1 MNLSLRARLLGV
13 SIVAVC
19 VIVLA
24 LVWETNIT
32 MRQQMLDQLLKDAQH
47 FAGAYGEGV
56 GQWLHDRQQAMTS
69 LKKQIEDHPQDSPY
83 AAILQTHN
91 AAGFALTYYGNE
103 QGQMFRQDPALDKNN
118 ASYDPRKRD
127 WYQQALKENRAIVTA
142 PYISATLKQLV
153 VTLAEPVKASGA
165 VIGAVGANLTLEQL
179 TKRTNALDV
188 PGKGY
193 AILVDRS
200 DQIITHPH
208 TDLQTKSA
216 GELSPL
222 FDSSHLPQLIS
233 DNRLFETSLD
243 QRERFVY
250 AQAIPQ
256 TNWALIFVM
265 DKATLMAP
273 IYDLLITQ
281 IGIAVVLLALF
292 TLALIYLF
300 KVLFRNLE
308 RVAVALED
316 IAEGEGDLT
325 VRIQVSSKDEIGRL
339 AGGFNRFVERMQG
352 IISRLHGTSVQLTGE
367 ADGVAGAAHNRSQ
380 RVQLQQDEIHMVAT
394 AVTEMAMA
402 TQEIAGNAER
412 TASAAQDSVSLSH
425 EGRVQVEKS
434 QGSIRSLADEVEQ
447 ATSTIA
453 ELNQHAQQISG
464 ILATISGIAEQ
475 TNLLALNAAIE
486 AARAG
491 EQGRGF
497 AVVADEVRVLSQRTH
512 ASTAEIQTMI
522 ETLQQTTA
530 RAVTIMERGHRL
542 ARTSVG
548 DADAAHQ
555 RLGQI
560 TEAISSI
567 ADMATQIASAA
578 EEQTSVT
585 NEINRN
591 TEAIRG
597 VASDMAEESEQAA
610 AQARVLHQLAR
621 QVEQEVGRFRL

>member
-69 LKKQIEDHPQDSPY
+69 LKQQIEEHPQDSPY

-165 VIGAVGANLTLEQL
+165 VIGAVGANLTLDQL

-233 DNRLFETSLD
+233 ENRLFETSLD
-243 QRERFVY
+243 QRDRFVY
-250 AQAIPQ
+250 AQSIPQ

-560 TEAISSI
+560 TAAISSI

-610 AQARVLHQLAR
+610 AQAKVLHQLAR